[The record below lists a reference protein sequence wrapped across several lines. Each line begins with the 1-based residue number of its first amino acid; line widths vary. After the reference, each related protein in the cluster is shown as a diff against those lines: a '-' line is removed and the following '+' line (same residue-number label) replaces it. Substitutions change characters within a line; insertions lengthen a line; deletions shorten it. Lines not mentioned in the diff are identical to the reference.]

1 MDMGQTAGL
10 PQDEPQSEPQEAG
23 GGPIMLCLTIAD
35 GRVTLER
42 VQPGQPPTGQGQD
55 MDIGAALKAVL
66 DIYEGSEDEGDQ
78 FMAGLREGAPAR
90 EPKPTTNGMRMG

>member
-1 MDMGQTAGL
+1 MDMGQDAGL
-10 PQDEPQSEPQEAG
+10 PPQDAAQDAG
-23 GGPIMLCLTIAD
+23 GGAIMVCLTIAD

-42 VQPGQPPTGQGQD
+42 VQPGQSPTGQGQD

-66 DIYEGSEDEGDQ
+66 DIYEGSEDEGDP

-90 EPKPTTNGMRMG
+90 EPKPTTNGMLAG